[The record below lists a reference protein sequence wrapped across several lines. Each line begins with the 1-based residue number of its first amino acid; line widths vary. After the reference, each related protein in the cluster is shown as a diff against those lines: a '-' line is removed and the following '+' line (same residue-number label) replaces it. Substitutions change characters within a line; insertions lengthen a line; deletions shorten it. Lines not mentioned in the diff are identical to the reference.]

1 VIPIHDPT
9 RIELVKGQ
17 MNICIVSTWI
27 PSKKRPYSGIW
38 VFDFAENL
46 VKCGFKVT
54 IIGPLGESDESS
66 ENSHLFSIYRV
77 NSKLPIYS
85 MFKIVNKIKP
95 DIIHVHAP
103 NFFSSNAIP
112 IAKLKHIPI
121 VATVHL
127 GEVEPI
133 SNPLSFFRKHALAR
147 FSRIIAV
154 SNHTKSLAVNAGAEN
169 SKISV
174 IYNSC
179 DETHFYCHK
188 NKENARKELN
198 LPADTKIIL
207 FVGDMIKRKGVFC
220 LIESLH
226 LLQKTIKQNFLAIFL
241 GEGREL
247 QNLKAMVDEY
257 DIANHV
263 KFIGNVTRPA
273 LANFYTAADVFVLPS
288 FSEGH
293 PVALLEAMASGLP
306 IVASD
311 IPANTVCIENGVNG
325 FLFETGK
332 VNKLAEKLAIILTDI
347 KLQEMMS
354 TNSSRIYLEKFSTRK
369 QIEEHV
375 KIYNSL
381 RN

>member
-1 VIPIHDPT
+1 
-9 RIELVKGQ
+9 
-17 MNICIVSTWI
+17 
-27 PSKKRPYSGIW
+27 
-38 VFDFAENL
+38 
-46 VKCGFKVT
+46 
-54 IIGPLGESDESS
+54 
-66 ENSHLFSIYRV
+66 
-77 NSKLPIYS
+77 
-85 MFKIVNKIKP
+85 
-95 DIIHVHAP
+95 
-103 NFFSSNAIP
+103 
-112 IAKLKHIPI
+112 
-121 VATVHL
+121 
-127 GEVEPI
+127 
-133 SNPLSFFRKHALAR
+133 
-147 FSRIIAV
+147 
-154 SNHTKSLAVNAGAEN
+154 
-169 SKISV
+169 
-174 IYNSC
+174 
-179 DETHFYCHK
+179 
-188 NKENARKELN
+188 
-198 LPADTKIIL
+198 
-207 FVGDMIKRKGVFC
+207 
-220 LIESLH
+220 
-226 LLQKTIKQNFLAIFL
+226 
-241 GEGREL
+241 
-247 QNLKAMVDEY
+247 MVDEY